1 MQRSELYKQT
11 LLIEKCR
18 LLILLMLI
26 ALNHIHY
33 NTCKTATFVFKKKQN
48 IIILFQLKSSFKY
61 IRNYKEMHNVHEEMV
76 KIPKSAKQSVKKN
89 EKWNIY

>member
-11 LLIEKCR
+11 LLIEKYR

-33 NTCKTATFVFKKKQN
+33 NTCKTATFVFKKKQKYHYP
-48 IIILFQLKSSFKY
+48 LSTEKFFQ
-61 IRNYKEMHNVHEEMV
+61 
-76 KIPKSAKQSVKKN
+76 
-89 EKWNIY
+89 IYQRLQRDAQCARRKG